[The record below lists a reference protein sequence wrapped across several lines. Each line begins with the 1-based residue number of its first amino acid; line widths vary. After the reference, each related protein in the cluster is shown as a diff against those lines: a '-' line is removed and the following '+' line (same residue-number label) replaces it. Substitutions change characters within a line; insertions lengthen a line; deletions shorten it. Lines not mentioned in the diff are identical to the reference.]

1 MILIRVFGVCGCWF
15 RLRWSG
21 VLFRLGFMRSSRPCT
36 GHFCMEGGILH
47 GLEPTSNRPSVNSSK
62 LCKPK
67 KPGKL
72 SSFRCP
78 KHPHPH
84 RTPSLLLQAS
94 LPFKA
99 KTRYLPKSRK
109 TGLAKKAAIAGNPEL
124 CAYSASDPDECK
136 SKIQMPTASHFA
148 PKVSSEREKAVNALL
163 HRCSAVLLGGLSPAR
178 DAVFRGRA

>member
-62 LCKPK
+62 LCKHK

-78 KHPHPH
+78 KHPHP
-84 RTPSLLLQAS
+84 PLAGVAALQGQDP
-94 LPFKA
+94 L
-99 KTRYLPKSRK
+99 
-109 TGLAKKAAIAGNPEL
+109 LAKEPQDGPGEEGCNCGEPRVL
-124 CAYSASDPDECK
+124 CSASDPDECK